1 MDSAD
6 VDEIQRK
13 AEAKR
18 ERREKMKRLCQE
30 MAMRKKIEICLF
42 IFIICFMIFMIID
55 VRIMIHF
62 ECLQKELR
70 QREMKQLEEKKRLYD
85 EERVQ
90 VEAAQKAILRQQQ
103 LAEELKNLKI
113 GSSQSRLTKGQE
125 RLRMR
130 LSARQATKTE

>member
-55 VRIMIHF
+55 
-62 ECLQKELR
+62 KELR